1 MNENEPLM
9 KYRENEQSVKTHCI
23 LVTGDKYS
31 GHLFYWLCD
40 WRYIGGMSS
49 IQAYLWNR
57 GSLVKMQREKHKQ
70 GKYLRGLIPKL
81 YKMADYF
88 VVVMKFL

>member
-1 MNENEPLM
+1 MNANEPLM

-40 WRYIGGMSS
+40 WRYRGGMSS
-49 IQAYLWNR
+49 I
-57 GSLVKMQREKHKQ
+57 
-70 GKYLRGLIPKL
+70 
-81 YKMADYF
+81 
-88 VVVMKFL
+88 